1 METSMIK
8 LGKAPRIAYGEELL
22 ALAKANRDIVALDG
36 DLSKST
42 MTCLIEEH
50 FPERFF
56 EMSIAEQNMV
66 ATAAGMAIKGKIP
79 FANSF
84 AVFLTGRAFDQI
96 RQSVAYP
103 TTNVKLGGSS
113 SGLSDFGDG
122 ATHQSIEDLTLMRAL
137 PNMVVLSPVDEI
149 ETRAMVRFMVEY
161 HGPVYIRLDRGE
173 TPLLLDENYRFV
185 LGEPTVIRTGS
196 DVTIFGTGQMVAL
209 ALQAA
214 EILAKE
220 GISTEVVNI
229 GTIKPMNAK
238 AIIALAEKTK
248 AVVTAEEHTI
258 RGGLG
263 SAIAETLMKTKIPIV
278 PVGINDRFGQ
288 SAKSYEELL
297 LEYGLTKEAIY
308 EAVKEVLTLK

>member
-1 METSMIK
+1 M
-8 LGKAPRIAYGEELL
+8 
-22 ALAKANRDIVALDG
+22 
-36 DLSKST
+36 
-42 MTCLIEEH
+42 
-50 FPERFF
+50 
-56 EMSIAEQNMV
+56 
-66 ATAAGMAIKGKIP
+66 
-79 FANSF
+79 NSF

-103 TTNVKLGGSS
+103 ANNVKLGGSS
-113 SGLSDFGDG
+113 SGFSDFGDG
-122 ATHQSIEDLTLMRAL
+122 ATHQSIEDLALMRVL
-137 PNMVVLSPVDEI
+137 PNMIVLSPVDEI

-185 LGEPTVIRTGS
+185 LGEPTVLQTGS
-196 DVTIFGTGQMVAL
+196 DVTIFGTGQMVSL

-238 AIIALAEKTK
+238 AMIALAEKTK

-278 PVGINDRFGQ
+278 PVGIQDRFGQ
-288 SAKSYEELL
+288 SAHSYEELL
-297 LEYGLTKEAIY
+297 VEYGLTKEAIY
-308 EAVKEVLTLK
+308 AAVKEVLTVK

>member
-1 METSMIK
+1 MK

-22 ALAKANRDIVALDG
+22 ELAKTHREIVALDA

-50 FPERFF
+50 FPNRFF

-66 ATAAGMAIKGKIP
+66 ATAAGMALKGKIP
-79 FANSF
+79 FVNSF

-103 TTNVKLGGSS
+103 ANNVKLGGSS
-113 SGLSDFGDG
+113 SGFSDFGDG
-122 ATHQSIEDLTLMRAL
+122 ATHQSIEDLALMRVL
-137 PNMVVLSPVDEI
+137 PNMIVLSPVDEI

-185 LGEPTVIRTGS
+185 LGEPTVLQTGS
-196 DVTIFGTGQMVAL
+196 DVTIFGTGQMVSL

-238 AIIALAEKTK
+238 AMIALAEKTK

-278 PVGINDRFGQ
+278 PVGIQDRFGQ
-288 SAKSYEELL
+288 SAHSYEELL
-297 LEYGLTKEAIY
+297 VEYGLTKEAIY
-308 EAVKEVLTLK
+308 AAVKEVLTVK